1 MSVMAGLPKT
11 KPSTRPY
18 PEFEPKF
25 YIRLDTKPIIKRFR
39 HGRPDRGRSAAASA
53 FCL

>member
-18 PEFEPKF
+18 PEPQPEFH
-25 YIRLDTKPIIKRFR
+25 IRLDTKPITKRFR
-39 HGRPDRGRSAAASA
+39 HGRPDRGRPAAASA
-53 FCL
+53 FSR

>member
-18 PEFEPKF
+18 PEPQPEFPL
-25 YIRLDTKPIIKRFR
+25 RLDTKPITKRFR
-39 HGRPDRGRSAAASA
+39 HGRPDRGRSAAASV